1 MKILVV
7 DDEFVA
13 LAKLI
18 ALLEPYGECQAATN
32 GAQAM
37 EFFSKALQAGD
48 PYGLVTL
55 DIQMPDLNGLDALG
69 CMVQREKTSPATP
82 ARKIVISAAPRRANV
97 SRAAQYG
104 CDGFLVKPV
113 SREALGTLLAK
124 LGISPAKAKG
134 SAAPSSSTAE
144 PPGGDTPSPQA
155 ESDGTGKPADKA
167 QAAAPAAQAQ
177 PQILAQ
183 KPVEQPAAVAQ

>member
-1 MKILVV
+1 MRILVV

-37 EFFSKALQAGD
+37 EFFSKAIQAGK
-48 PYGLVTL
+48 PYDLVTL

-69 CMVQREKTSPATP
+69 CMVQREKASPATP

-113 SREALGTLLAK
+113 SREALVALLAK
-124 LGISPAKAKG
+124 LGLPPAQGKS
-134 SAAPSSSTAE
+134 SAAPSSPAAE
-144 PPGGDTPSPQA
+144 SPGGDAPSPEA
-155 ESDGTGKPADKA
+155 GSNGTGRPADK
-167 QAAAPAAQAQ
+167 QQPVAPAAPAQ
-177 PQILAQ
+177 PQIFAQ
-183 KPVEQPAAVAQ
+183 KPVEQPAVVAQ